1 MFRQKLL
8 FSLLMIAAI
17 GSSAPRGHAES
28 ARNGISIGSLTEVV
42 NRDGVGDR
50 LIGYGVVSGLQ
61 GTGDDVSKSPT
72 LARSYVTL
80 LQNLDVPGL
89 NEMAISKTKSF
100 ALVLVT
106 ADVPHVAGRGDLV
119 DLSVSSAFDAES
131 LAGGRLEYAILM
143 PPDPGLRNDDA
154 PVIVTAVGA
163 SIPLTLPN
171 PVRVTLQDAGRVEV
185 IPPLR
190 QQDIF
195 RLHPANGAVCFEMR
209 VLEPWASSG
218 IAAREIANAI
228 NEDFDLQDDV
238 APLATLSEGGRV
250 LVRFPAG
257 VDDVDKRIRFLGT
270 IEQTRLDERLVTA
283 NTNTVYLDRSHG
295 LVVVGSDVRFRPTVV
310 SVEGLEH
317 VTIQPTP
324 EPTQFDPIFSTDSS
338 IGLSTEGTTP
348 AGARLQELVAQMRK
362 LQVPVDKQ
370 IDVIIALRRS
380 GSLINVDIWKL
391 EE

>member
-1 MFRQKLL
+1 VFRQKLL
-8 FSLLMIAAI
+8 LFFLIMATNGAMVP
-17 GSSAPRGHAES
+17 GMHAES

-61 GTGDDVSKSPT
+61 GTGDDLSKSPT
-72 LARSYVTL
+72 LARSYLTL
-80 LQNLDVPGL
+80 LQNLNVPGL
-89 NEMAISKTKSF
+89 NELAISRTRSF
-100 ALVLVT
+100 AVVLVT
-106 ADVPHVAGRGDLV
+106 ADIPHTAGRGDLV

-143 PPDPGLRNDDA
+143 PPNPELRNDDS

-163 SIPLTLPN
+163 SIPSNLPN
-171 PVRVTLQDAGRVEV
+171 PVRTMLPDAGRIEV

-195 RLHPANGAVCFEMR
+195 RLHPSDGAVCFEMR
-209 VLEPWASSG
+209 LIEPWSDSG
-218 IAAREIANAI
+218 VAAREIANAI
-228 NEDFDLQDDV
+228 NEDFAYQDEII
-238 APLATLSEGGRV
+238 PLATLSEGGRV
-250 LVRFPAG
+250 LVRFPEG

-270 IEQTRLDERLVTA
+270 IEQTRVDERLVTA
-283 NTNTVYLDRSHG
+283 NTNTVYLDRSRG
-295 LVVVGSDVRFRPTVV
+295 LVVVGADVRFRPTVV

-324 EPTQFDPIFSTDSS
+324 EPTQFDPLFSTDSS
-338 IGLSTEGTTP
+338 VGISTEPGAA

-370 IDVIIALRRS
+370 IDVVIALRRS
-380 GSLINVDIWKL
+380 GSLVNVDIWRL

>member
-8 FSLLMIAAI
+8 LFFLIMATNGAMVP
-17 GSSAPRGHAES
+17 GMHAES

-61 GTGDDVSKSPT
+61 GTGDDLSKSPT
-72 LARSYVTL
+72 LARSYLTL
-80 LQNLDVPGL
+80 LQNLNVPGL
-89 NEMAISKTKSF
+89 NELAISRTRSF
-100 ALVLVT
+100 AVVLVT
-106 ADVPHVAGRGDLV
+106 ADVPHTAGRGDLV

-143 PPDPGLRNDDA
+143 PPNPELRNDDS

-163 SIPLTLPN
+163 SIPSKLPN
-171 PVRVTLQDAGRVEV
+171 PVRAMLPDAGRIEV

-195 RLHPANGAVCFEMR
+195 RLHPSDGAVCFEMR
-209 VLEPWASSG
+209 LIEPWSDSG
-218 IAAREIANAI
+218 VAAREIANAI
-228 NEDFDLQDDV
+228 NEDFAYQDEII
-238 APLATLSEGGRV
+238 PLATLSEGGRV
-250 LVRFPAG
+250 LVRFPEG

-270 IEQTRLDERLVTA
+270 IEQTRVAERLVTA
-283 NTNTVYLDRSHG
+283 NTNTVYLDRSRG
-295 LVVVGSDVRFRPTVV
+295 LVVVGADVRFRPTVV

-324 EPTQFDPIFSTDSS
+324 EPTQFDPLFSTDSS
-338 IGLSTEGTTP
+338 VGISTEPGAA

-380 GSLINVDIWKL
+380 GSLVNVDIWRL